1 MRDRDAMTPW
11 LFSMFIVMIEMKV
24 EVEVPTD
31 DIEWKYN
38 IFLFA
43 DASNTV
49 LMVENEKNL

>member
-11 LFSMFIVMIEMKV
+11 LFSMFIVMIEMK
-24 EVEVPTD
+24 VEVPTD